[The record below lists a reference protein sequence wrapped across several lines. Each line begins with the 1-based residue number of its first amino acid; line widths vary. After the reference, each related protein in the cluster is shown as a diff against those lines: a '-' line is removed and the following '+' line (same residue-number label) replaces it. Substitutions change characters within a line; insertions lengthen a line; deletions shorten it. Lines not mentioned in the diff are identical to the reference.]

1 MAGGTNDPG
10 KLEERAGEARRGK
23 EARPLS
29 PWPLP
34 PVHTGACPTRGSQ
47 SSHYIYTYTHEHTH
61 THTTLLHTWVQLP
74 STGRRDGRSGVR
86 CGKDARGLRGVR
98 AALPAPSARARAA
111 PRGSCSCA
119 NPLPRP
125 AFPGGMTRGLG
136 PRPG

>member
-34 PVHTGACPTRGSQ
+34 PVHTGACPTRGSR
-47 SSHYIYTYTHEHTH
+47 SSHYIYTYAHAHTH
-61 THTTLLHTWVQLP
+61 TPRFLHTWVQLP
-74 STGRRDGRSGVR
+74 RTERRDGRSGVR

-98 AALPAPSARARAA
+98 AALPAPSARARARLREA
-111 PRGSCSCA
+111 PAAARIPS
-119 NPLPRP
+119 P
-125 AFPGGMTRGLG
+125 APHSRVG
-136 PRPG
+136 